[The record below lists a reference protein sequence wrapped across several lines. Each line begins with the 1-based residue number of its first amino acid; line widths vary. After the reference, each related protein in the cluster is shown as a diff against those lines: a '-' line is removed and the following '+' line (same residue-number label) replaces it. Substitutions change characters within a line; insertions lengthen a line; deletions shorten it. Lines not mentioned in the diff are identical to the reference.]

1 MRIVGGSARGRVLQ
15 APRGDRVTRPTA
27 DRVRES
33 LFNVLGQTLDPVEVL
48 DLYAGTGALSLEA
61 LSRGAAR
68 ATLVER
74 DREALRYIGL
84 NVKALGFTEQVRV
97 MAAPVERAL
106 RTLREEG
113 ARFPLVFADPPYAQ
127 VRLTETLAGLAE
139 GLLTQDALVV
149 FEHAASEDAPDEVP
163 GFIREDQ
170 RAFGD
175 TRISL
180 YRFA

>member
-1 MRIVGGSARGRVLQ
+1 MRIVGGSARGRNLQ
-15 APRGDRVTRPTA
+15 APKGDRVTRPTA
-27 DRVRES
+27 DRVRET
-33 LFNVLGQTLDPVEVL
+33 LFNVLGQALDPIEVL

-68 ATLVER
+68 ATMVER
-74 DREALRYIGL
+74 DREALRFIGL

-97 MAAPVERAL
+97 MATPVDRAL
-106 RTLREEG
+106 RTLRAEG
-113 ARFPLVFADPPYAQ
+113 SRFPLVFADPPYAEA
-127 VRLTETLAGLAE
+127 RLTDTLTQLADGLLAE
-139 GLLTQDALVV
+139 DALVV
-149 FEHAASEDAPDEVP
+149 FEHARSEEAPLQLARFV
-163 GFIREDQ
+163 REDQ